1 MTADLLT
8 LTQWLSPAF
17 PVGGYAYSHGLETA
31 MSDGVVRDEVS
42 LQDWLSVV
50 LTRGSG
56 LADAVFLCRARAG
69 DDVAAMARAMAPSRE
84 RLSEAETQGAAF
96 VAAVNAMDG
105 GDMPAMPLPVAVGVA
120 ARRLSLGDRDVVA
133 LYLHAFASNLVS
145 AAVRFVPLGQN
156 AGQRVLAAL
165 HPVITDVAA
174 RATDMTLDQISGA
187 AFGSDMASLR
197 HETQEVRL
205 FKT

>member
-1 MTADLLT
+1 MSADLLT

-31 MSDGVVRDEVS
+31 ISDGVVRDEAS
-42 LQDWLSVV
+42 LQDWLTVV
-50 LTRGSG
+50 LTRGTG

-69 DDVAAMARAMAPSRE
+69 EDAAPMARAMAPSRE

-105 GDMPAMPLPVAVGVA
+105 GDLPAMPLPVAVGVA
-120 ARRLSLGDRDVVA
+120 ARRLSLADADVAA

-174 RATDMTLDQISGA
+174 RASDMIIDQISGA